1 MKYLI
6 CSLLLILVS
15 CTTFNPIYLSRVTS
29 DPRSLIDSIATADG
43 LIVPDTS
50 QWIKVDLINYRD
62 TTYIRSY
69 SLNYEKNK
77 KYYLLVLTPYS
88 DTEYII
94 DYRVEK

>member
-6 CSLLLILVS
+6 CSLVLILVS
-15 CTTFNPIYLSRVTS
+15 CATFKPIYLSWVTS
-29 DPRSLIDSIATADG
+29 DPLPILDSIAVADK

-69 SLNYEKNK
+69 SLNYERKNK
-77 KYYLLVLTPYS
+77 YYILVLTPYS
-88 DTEYII
+88 DSEYVI